1 MNGPVK
7 SALEVLQQVR
17 CTLAAFSWPLH
28 VRCGHGVIAHVCSP
42 FHECFKS
49 EVHAS
54 SKMRSGM
61 TAHVCSPFQECFK
74 SEVHASSRSKN
85 DDQDTRWLELFADLA
100 ERVME

>member
-54 SKMRSGM
+54 S
-61 TAHVCSPFQECFK
+61 
-74 SEVHASSRSKN
+74 RSKN